1 MLASIT
7 ITEQWQIDLV
17 RRGQGMG
24 VGMWRQLISEEKPV
38 AGLGNGL
45 RWQWPEQLH
54 DFEQIQAQVQ
64 DGVNKGGHQMLDN
77 ELILFVIDHKLEQT
91 SCLKQHCRSS
101 EGNDTICGGFCLL
114 HWLGFHKIRGHLL
127 HNHLLPKCVNSVA
140 RYLGLREEQ
149 YMTCIFKELKHY
161 LTLWWE
167 M

>member
-1 MLASIT
+1 MTDWSCKKRARHGCRYVKTANLRGKTSCRLG
-7 ITEQWQIDLV
+7 QW
-17 RRGQGMG
+17 
-24 VGMWRQLISEEKPV
+24 SEMTVTRAVTRLWTNTGTGP
-38 AGLGNGL
+38 G
-45 RWQWPEQLH
+45 W
-54 DFEQIQAQVQ
+54 
-64 DGVNKGGHQMLDN
+64 VNKGGQQMLDN

-114 HWLGFHKIRGHLL
+114 HWLGFHRIRGHWL